1 MPFSFSEIKYKYLWN
16 IKKEQVRNEV
26 NEWIR
31 RTAPDKGG
39 FDAFFDYDK
48 EMKDPKN
55 EAKLNKIYDC
65 GDEIHPSL
73 KGYIKM
79 VDCIKDL
86 SLFTK
91 V

>member
-1 MPFSFSEIKYKYLWN
+1 M
-16 IKKEQVRNEV
+16 RNEV
-26 NEWIR
+26 NKWIR
-31 RTAPDKGG
+31 RTPPNKGG

-55 EAKLNKIYDC
+55 KTKLAKIYNC
-65 GDEIHPSL
+65 GDGIHPNL
-73 KGYIKM
+73 RGYQKM